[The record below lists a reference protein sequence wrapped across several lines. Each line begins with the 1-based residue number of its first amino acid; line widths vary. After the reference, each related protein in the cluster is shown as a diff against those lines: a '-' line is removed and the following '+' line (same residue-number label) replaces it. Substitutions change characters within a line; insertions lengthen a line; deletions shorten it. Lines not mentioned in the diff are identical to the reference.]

1 MSDQKE
7 VKPII
12 IPPYLDSNNDKKS
25 SFLKRTKRKLEK
37 SEKQK
42 EKDKQEKI
50 QKKREGKMLRQTPYI
65 LPFLQ
70 MHDNFILMKKGVM
83 DILQIDTK
91 DLHSLNDADLQYLLY
106 SKTRFLRS
114 YYQSYKEVYLNFP
127 SNTEKQKEYWLKKRE
142 QTSDPLRLKFID
154 RKLFEFEFLEK
165 ERTNREFFLFIYA
178 DNKHQLEERRAFATR
193 GMLTSFPLKSLSK
206 NKKQDV
212 LFLLCN
218 QNTKLS

>member
-1 MSDQKE
+1 MSELKE

-12 IPPYLDSNNDKKS
+12 VPPYLDSEKKKVTLLKKMKRKYKKS
-25 SFLKRTKRKLEK
+25 KR
-37 SEKQK
+37 QK
-42 EKDKQEKI
+42 EKEKQEKI
-50 QKKREGKMLRQTPYI
+50 KKKREGKMMRQTPYI

-70 MHDNFILMKKGVM
+70 IHDDYILMKKGVM
-83 DILQIDTK
+83 DIVQIDTK
-91 DLHSLNDADLQYLLY
+91 DLHSLNDVDLQYLLY

-142 QTSDPLRLKFID
+142 QTDDPLRLKFIN
-154 RKLFEFEFLEK
+154 RKLFEFDFLEK

-178 DNKHQLEERRAFATR
+178 DNKQQLEERKAFATR

-218 QNTKLS
+218 QNTKLV